1 MTEYISNILGREFD
15 PWEIFAILGL
25 LTFSSRFIVQ
35 WIVSEIRKESV
46 IPVVFWYLSIA
57 GSLFWLVYAFPISDR
72 WIILSYLFNCLIY
85 GRNLYF
91 IHAKKSNTETTSG
104 M

>member
-46 IPVVFWYLSIA
+46 IPVVFWYLSIQAACSA
-57 GSLFWLVYAFPISDR
+57 GVCISYFRSLDHSQ
-72 WIILSYLFNCLIY
+72 LSV
-85 GRNLYF
+85 
-91 IHAKKSNTETTSG
+91 
-104 M
+104 